1 MKTFSV
7 TIEGLSPL
15 LQHRYIFKD
24 EIEASSKKRSGA
36 VDYSE
41 EWKKALY
48 WDKKEG
54 LYQPATHI
62 EGCLIKAAVNFQIT
76 GRSKKT
82 YKDLM
87 KSVVFVKPDIISYGY
102 KEKTPE
108 ALLESGKIAIHKSTA
123 VVQRNR
129 IERLRPMLPI
139 GWKLQFVIEVFDDQL
154 LKDAL
159 IEILNYGGRFV
170 GIGDFRPRYG
180 RFSVVKFQ

>member
-1 MKTFSV
+1 MKQYHAV
-7 TIEGLSPL
+7 IEGIAPL
-15 LQHRYIFKD
+15 LQHRYLFKD
-24 EIEASSKKRSGA
+24 EIEASAKKRSGA

-76 GRSKKT
+76 GKRKKT

-87 KSVVFVKPDIISYGY
+87 KSVVFVKPEAIPYGY

-108 ALLESGKIAIHKSTA
+108 ALLESGKIQIHKST
-123 VVQRNR
+123 VVIQRAR
-129 IERLRPMLPI
+129 VERLRPMLPP
-139 GWKLQFVIEVFDDQL
+139 GWKLEFSIEVCDEQF

-159 IEILNYGGRFV
+159 VEILNYGGRFV
-170 GIGDFRPRYG
+170 GISDYRPRYG
-180 RFSVVKFQ
+180 RFSVLKFT